1 MAVIDIGRHVQF
13 LVALMM
19 LSVVPAGPSGATP
32 ASEGQYDDEPLRKL
46 RTTRYR
52 LEQTVS
58 DFIRN
63 TTRFLAQRLL
73 CE

>member
-32 ASEGQYDDEPLRKL
+32 ASEKQYDDEPLRKL
-46 RTTRYR
+46 KTTRYQLQR
-52 LEQTVS
+52 IIS
-58 DFIRN
+58 DLILDA
-63 TTRFLAQRLL
+63 TRSLA
-73 CE
+73 